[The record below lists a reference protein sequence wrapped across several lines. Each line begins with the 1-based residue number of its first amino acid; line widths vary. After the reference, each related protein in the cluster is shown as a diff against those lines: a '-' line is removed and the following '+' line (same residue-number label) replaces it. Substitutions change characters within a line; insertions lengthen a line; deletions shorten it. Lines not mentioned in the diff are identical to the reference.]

1 MTSNEFVI
9 WLKGFV
15 KAANT
20 YNITPKQWEAICE
33 ELDKV
38 YIEENK
44 TKITNYTSNNSSWS
58 VFNNPEKHNSTITCG
73 RPEDSI
79 TYTND

>member
-1 MTSNEFVI
+1 MSSAEFVI
-9 WLKGFV
+9 WLRGFV

-20 YNITPKQWEAICE
+20 YNITPKQWDAICE

-38 YIEENK
+38 ETNKNTYITYK
-44 TKITNYTSNNSSWS
+44 LDNNSSVS
-58 VFNNPEKHNSTITCG
+58 LSNLGLTTLDTTYG

-79 TYTND
+79 TPTND

>member
-1 MTSNEFVI
+1 MSSAEFVI
-9 WLKGFV
+9 WLRGFV

-38 YIEENK
+38 NTPIQ
-44 TKITNYTSNNSSWS
+44 YTLEGNSSVS
-58 VFNNPEKHNSTITCG
+58 LSNLGLTSDTTYG

-79 TYTND
+79 TPTND

>member
-1 MTSNEFVI
+1 MSPIEFTI

-20 YNITPKQWEAICE
+20 YNITPKQWENICE

-38 YIEENK
+38 EVDK
-44 TKITNYTSNNSSWS
+44 DKKWTRYTLDHSNWS
-58 VFNNPEKHNSTITCG
+58 VSLSNLGLTSDTTYG

-79 TYTND
+79 TPTND